1 MGNMNLTMLKTR
13 LSLKTMLDLYLAQT
27 LNQKKIS
34 KFFPG
39 QGQDQ
44 VQANAGFQAQPCF
57 QRVQVHVLRGYT
69 AFWPENHFTWQI

>member
-1 MGNMNLTMLKTR
+1 MQRATPVKAEAGEMP
-13 LSLKTMLDLYLAQT
+13 A
-27 LNQKKIS
+27 
-34 KFFPG
+34 PG

-57 QRVQVHVLRGYT
+57 QRVQVHVLRGYS